1 MSSMFGN
8 KFKVSI
14 FGESHGEAIGV
25 VIDGLPSGIELD
37 LDYINKQMARRSPG
51 RNNLSTP
58 RKESDNFNILSGF
71 FEGKTTGT
79 PLCATI
85 QNQDKKSKDYA
96 ALKTTIRPGHSDYSG
111 FVKYSGYNDYR
122 GSGHFSGRITA
133 PLLFAGAIAMQIL
146 EMYKGIIIGTR
157 IKSIYKVTD
166 ENDINT
172 DELNKLKHMDF
183 PVVSEE
189 KGILMQQE
197 ILKAKDNS
205 DSVGGITETFILNVP
220 AGYGEPFF
228 DSVESKLSHMIFS
241 IPAVKGIEFGEGFK
255 ITEMKGSSAN
265 DQYYAKD
272 GNILTQSNN
281 NGGILGG
288 ITDGM
293 PIIFRTAIK
302 PTPSISKLQNTVDI
316 STMENTTLQIEGR
329 HDPCIVPRAVPVI
342 DGAAALVILD
352 LMMEREGEMW
362 SLRKQGLKGEIMKN
376 IVLIGMPGSGK
387 STIGRLLSQSLN
399 MKFIDMDDYIVKTEG
414 KSVKELFAVS
424 EDCFRNAETR
434 CSLELSNMNS
444 VVVAAGG
451 GIIKRK
457 ENIDYLKKNSIIIF
471 INRPVEQIIK
481 DIDYGARPLLADG
494 KKRLYELYNERIS
507 LYKEYSEI
515 EIENFGTIQDT
526 LFKIIDSI
534 KEVNI

>member
-8 KFKVSI
+8 KLKISI

-37 LDYINKQMARRSPG
+37 LDYIEKQMARRSPG
-51 RNNLSTP
+51 KNNLSTP
-58 RKESDNFNILSGF
+58 RKESDNFNILSGS

-85 QNQDKKSKDYA
+85 QNQDRKSKDYS
-96 ALKTTIRPGHSDYSG
+96 ALKTVIRPGHSDYSG
-111 FVKYSGYNDYR
+111 FVKYLGYNDYR

-146 EMYKGIIIGTR
+146 EKYKGIIIGTR
-157 IKSIYKVTD
+157 IKSICKVTD
-166 ENDINT
+166 DNDISP
-172 DELNKLKHMDF
+172 DELSKLKNMDF
-183 PVVSEE
+183 SVASEE

-197 ILKAKDNS
+197 ILKAKDNG
-205 DSVGGITETFILNVP
+205 DSVGGITETVILNVP

-265 DQYYAKD
+265 DQYYIED
-272 GNILTQSNN
+272 GKILTKSNN

-288 ITDGM
+288 ITNGM

-316 STMENTTLQIEGR
+316 SIVENKTLQVEGR
-329 HDPCIVPRAVPVI
+329 HDPCIVQRAVPVI

-352 LMMEREGEMW
+352 LMMEREGELW
-362 SLRKQGLKGEIMKN
+362 N
-376 IVLIGMPGSGK
+376 I
-387 STIGRLLSQSLN
+387 
-399 MKFIDMDDYIVKTEG
+399 
-414 KSVKELFAVS
+414 
-424 EDCFRNAETR
+424 
-434 CSLELSNMNS
+434 
-444 VVVAAGG
+444 
-451 GIIKRK
+451 
-457 ENIDYLKKNSIIIF
+457 KK
-471 INRPVEQIIK
+471 
-481 DIDYGARPLLADG
+481 
-494 KKRLYELYNERIS
+494 
-507 LYKEYSEI
+507 
-515 EIENFGTIQDT
+515 
-526 LFKIIDSI
+526 
-534 KEVNI
+534 